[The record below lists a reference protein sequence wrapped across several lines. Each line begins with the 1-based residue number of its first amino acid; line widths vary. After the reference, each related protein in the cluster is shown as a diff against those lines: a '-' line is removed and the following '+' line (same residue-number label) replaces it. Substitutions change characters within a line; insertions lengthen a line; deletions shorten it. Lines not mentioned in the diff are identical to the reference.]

1 MATKV
6 DAAFASLERNLLEK
20 TGKTIEAWIALA
32 RTSGKAKHGE
42 LVKWLK
48 AEHGLTHGYAARVAQ
63 RTLTAQAGGGDA
75 LVDAQYAGKRA
86 GLRPIHD
93 ALVAAAKKLG
103 KDVEI
108 APKKTGVSLRRSKQ
122 FALIQPAT
130 NTRVDLGLQLKGIA
144 VGGRTEAWPNPMCT
158 HRVRLEAASEIDKE
172 VLALLKQAYSK
183 A

>member
-6 DAAFASLERNLLEK
+6 DAAFASMERNLLEK
-20 TGKTIEAWIALA
+20 TGKTIDQWMALA
-32 RTSGKAKHGE
+32 KQSGAQKHGE

-48 AEHGLTHGYAARVAQ
+48 QEHGLTHGYAARVAQ
-63 RTLTAQAGGGDA
+63 RTLTVAAGGGDA

-86 GLRPIHD
+86 ALRPIHD

-122 FALIQPAT
+122 FALIQPAS
-130 NTRVDLGLQLKGIA
+130 NTRVDLGLQLKGMP
-144 VGGRTEAWPNPMCT
+144 VGGCTEKWPNPMCT
-158 HRVRLEAASEIDKE
+158 HRVRLESKADVDAE
-172 VLALLKQAYSK
+172 VLGLMRQAYDK